1 MNVSRRFRHA
11 AGLICALL
19 LAPCVA
25 QGQDMNGAYHD
36 VEEPGMLTMV
46 GDLLIARPVG
56 LVTTV
61 AGAAV
66 FVLTLPFSAA
76 GGNVEEAGEVL
87 VAGPART
94 TFVRCLGCRTPG
106 YGKKARAS
114 D

>member
-1 MNVSRRFRHA
+1 MNVSRGFRHA
-11 AGLICALL
+11 AGLIGALL

-25 QGQDMNGAYHD
+25 QAQSTSMYADDEH
-36 VEEPGMLTMV
+36 PSMLAMT

-61 AGAAV
+61 GGAAL

-87 VAGPART
+87 VVGPART

-106 YGKKARAS
+106 HHHKS
-114 D
+114 DNSE

>member
-11 AGLICALL
+11 AGLIGALL
-19 LAPCVA
+19 LTPCLA
-25 QGQDMNGAYHD
+25 QAQSTSMYDNDEHPSMMA
-36 VEEPGMLTMV
+36 MT
-46 GDLLIARPVG
+46 GDLLLARPIG

-61 AGAAV
+61 AGAAL
-66 FVLTLPFSAA
+66 FVVTLPFSAA
-76 GGNVEEAGEVL
+76 GGNVAEAGEVL

-106 YGKKARAS
+106 HKHKAPTS